1 MERMSKAEMTA
12 LLALLGI
19 AASGVAQASPITT
32 SDNHGAYLVAEKTG
46 AKKGA
51 AAACGKG
58 SCGVDTKGAKAAKE
72 KHAQQTTE
80 KATKSAKK
88 KAVAK

>member
-19 AASGVAQASPITT
+19 TASGVAQASPIKT
-32 SDNHGAYLVAEKTG
+32 SDNHGAYLVAEKNG

-58 SCGVDTKGAKAAKE
+58 SCGVDTKGAKTAKE
-72 KHAQQTTE
+72 KHTQHTTQ
-80 KATKSAKK
+80 KVKSVKK
-88 KAVAK
+88 KPVAK